1 MADFRLRGI
10 FRTAWP
16 VVAFMVVAIYVIAT
30 LRSPEGV
37 AAVLQKQ
44 GEIRKLQQQNAD
56 IEQGIRVKRERIRK
70 LNEDSS
76 EQDIVI
82 RERLRL
88 LKQGETTFIIQ
99 DQKK

>member
-1 MADFRLRGI
+1 M
-10 FRTAWP
+10 
-16 VVAFMVVAIYVIAT
+16 VAAIYVIAT
-30 LRSPEGV
+30 LRGPDGV
-37 AAVLQKQ
+37 AAVLQKH
-44 GEIRKLQQQNAD
+44 GEIRNLRQQNAD
-56 IEQGIRVKRERIRK
+56 IEKDLRIKRERIRK
-70 LNEDSS
+70 LSEDSS

>member
-1 MADFRLRGI
+1 MADFRPRGI

-16 VVAFMVVAIYVIAT
+16 VVVLMVVAIYVVAT
-30 LRSPEGV
+30 LRSPEGL
-37 AAVLQKQ
+37 AAVFAKQ
-44 GEIRKLQQQNAD
+44 SEIRKLQQQNAD
-56 IEQGIRVKRERIRK
+56 IEQDIRTKRERIRK
-70 LNEDSS
+70 LSEDSS

>member
-1 MADFRLRGI
+1 
-10 FRTAWP
+10 
-16 VVAFMVVAIYVIAT
+16 MVVAIYVIAT